1 MSEENPP
8 LEEMKS
14 VSINRMVWSRFLKHR
29 PAVIG
34 SVALIVIVFMIAAAP
49 LIAPYSPTTS
59 FYTPG
64 VDKQLYK
71 PRQPPSAQHLLGTD
85 EQGRDLF
92 TRILYGGQISLSV
105 GIIAMTIAVVIG
117 SLIGLLAGYY
127 GGQTD
132 NVLMRITDIFLSFP
146 RLFVLILITTLLRQV
161 NLPGLQPGSFVSIA
175 LVIGIL
181 AWMSLAR
188 IVRGSTLEMREREFV
203 QAAVMIGARN
213 RRIMFRHIL
222 PNVAS
227 PIIVAATLGLS
238 AAIIAES
245 GLSFL
250 GFGVQLPTAT
260 WGTMLRNAQSEMTT
274 APWIAIYP
282 GLMIFIVVIAV
293 NYIGDGLRDALDP
306 RHFKGGK

>member
-1 MSEENPP
+1 MSDPTPSEEF
-8 LEEMKS
+8 KS
-14 VSINRMVWSRFLKHR
+14 TSYRRLVFRRFLQHR

-34 SVALIVIVFMIAAAP
+34 SVVMIVIITLIVAAP

-64 VDKQLYK
+64 VDKELYK
-71 PRQPPSAQHLLGTD
+71 PRQAPSAQHLFGTD

-105 GIIAMTIAVVIG
+105 GILAMTVAVVIG
-117 SLIGLLAGYY
+117 SLVGLAAGYY
-127 GGQTD
+127 RGKVD
-132 NVLMRITDIFLSFP
+132 NLLMRTTDVFLSFP
-146 RLFVLILITTLLRQV
+146 RLFVLILITTILRQAKI
-161 NLPGLQPGSFVSIA
+161 PGLQAGSFVSIA
-175 LVIGIL
+175 FVIGIL
-181 AWMSLAR
+181 AWMGLAR
-188 IVRGSTLEMREREFV
+188 IVRGSTLELREREFV
-203 QAAVMIGARN
+203 QAAEAIGARGS
-213 RRIMFRHIL
+213 RIMFRHIL

-282 GLMIFIVVIAV
+282 GLMIFVVVICV

-306 RHFKGGK
+306 KHFKGGH